1 MMALIPIG
9 LASAFASAAGYSR
22 RSRVRPAGQPVSD
35 LSSPQPNGA
44 FRGRLA
50 SAAHQSIAG
59 GVVSDLLC
67 MPHSVL
73 PGPLQ
78 QPALRPSSIYWG
90 NGAFQTACGHG
101 DTQRC
106 LTSTTARMGR
116 PQSSYLA
123 PSARRRQ
130 PSGAWLPPRCDGH
143 CGLERLQANE

>member
-78 QPALRPSSIYWG
+78 RPALRPSSIYWG

-101 DTQRC
+101 DTQ
-106 LTSTTARMGR
+106 
-116 PQSSYLA
+116 
-123 PSARRRQ
+123 
-130 PSGAWLPPRCDGH
+130 WV
-143 CGLERLQANE
+143 